1 MDAIVQELREMA
13 LGEGI
18 LRESARKLML
28 EAADRIEMYARELA
42 ELEEI
47 NLEAEARNAELELE
61 LAEPKRGLTGDDL

>member
-28 EAADRIEMYARELA
+28 EAADRIEMYAREFA

-47 NLEAEARNAELELE
+47 NLEAEAHNAELELE
-61 LAEPKRGLTGDDL
+61 LAELKREADRG